1 MPRRIIASVEELKS
15 LAGQEVAVSEP
26 FEITQDQINRFAEVT
41 GDHQWI
47 HVDVERARR
56 ESPYKTTIAHG
67 FLTLSLLSRLAFDTL
82 QIGAGRR
89 MGINYG
95 LNRVRFAAPVP
106 AGSVL
111 RGRFRVN
118 SVQELPD
125 SLEIIWGVQVN
136 IEGQEKPSL
145 VADWVTRYYF

>member
-1 MPRRIIASVEELKS
+1 MPKRIISNIDELKS

-26 FEITQDQINRFAEVT
+26 FQITQDQINRFAEVT

-56 ESPYKTTIAHG
+56 ESPYKTPIAHG
-67 FLTLSLLSRLAFDTL
+67 FLTLSLLSRLANETL
-82 QIGAGRR
+82 QVGGGRR

-106 AGSVL
+106 ANSTL
-111 RGRFRVN
+111 RARFRLV
-118 SVQELPD
+118 SVKDLPD
-125 SLEIIWGVQVN
+125 SHEIIWDVQVN
-136 IEGQEKPSL
+136 VEGQEKPSL
-145 VADWVTRYYF
+145 IAEWVTRYYL

>member
-1 MPRRIIASVEELKS
+1 MPKRVIASVEELKS

-26 FEITQDQINRFAEVT
+26 FQITQDQINRFADVS

-56 ESPYKTTIAHG
+56 ESPYKTPIAHG
-67 FLTLSLLSRLAFDTL
+67 FLTLSLLSRLAGDTL
-82 QIGAGRR
+82 QVGAGRR

-106 AGSVL
+106 AGSTL
-111 RGRFRVN
+111 RARFRLV
-118 SVQELPD
+118 SVKDLAD
-125 SLEIIWGVQVN
+125 SHEIIWDVQVN
-136 IEGQEKPSL
+136 VEGQEKPAL
-145 VADWVTRYYF
+145 VAEWVTRYYL